1 MCLCFGSSTT
11 YKVDFNRNLKCSCNL
26 CGKIHDDMKDLIR
39 HMGYHETDDMN
50 RLIDRD
56 MGTVNCRECNK
67 SFKTVFYL
75 AGHICS

>member
-1 MCLCFGSSTT
+1 MCLCFGSSAT
-11 YKVDFNRNLKCSCNL
+11 YKIDLSRKLKCSCNL
-26 CGKIHDDMKDLIR
+26 CGKMYDDMKDLVR

-56 MGTVNCRECNK
+56 IGTVNCRECNK

-75 AGHICS
+75 ARHICS

>member
-1 MCLCFGSSTT
+1 M
-11 YKVDFNRNLKCSCNL
+11 
-26 CGKIHDDMKDLIR
+26 HDDMKDLVR

-56 MGTVNCRECNK
+56 IGTVNCRECNK

-75 AGHICS
+75 ARHICS